1 MKGHVATPP
10 DLADR
15 MVEKLFSSRH
25 PGPDD
30 RILFPGIG
38 SNAPF
43 VTAVQNYCETNDHPL
58 PELVAIEVDTDR
70 VTDAREKIDTSN
82 VQLLEQDFLN
92 PTIPTELGEFNYIIG
107 NPPYVPITQLS
118 EEEKSRYAEAF
129 DTAWRRYDLYILFYE
144 QALELLADDGRL
156 CFVSPEKF
164 EYISSASKL
173 RELLSTYHIRE
184 IEHISQD
191 WFEGLKTYPVV
202 TTIDATSP
210 GDTEVVMRDGT
221 ERTVKLP
228 RDGGSWAAPIR
239 GGVDLESE
247 ATLGDITVRISA
259 GLATGRDSLFVQSED
274 EVPPQLV
281 EGGWAYPTVSGSQLR
296 TFDGPYTND
305 YIICPYDEDGNLVP
319 EDELGAYGGW
329 AELHRDE
336 LEERSCVQKRGRPW
350 YDWHEAPP
358 MPDILRPK
366 IVCKDVTPEPEF
378 WAETDANVI
387 PRHSVYYIVPRE
399 VVEVDQ
405 LLTYLNSEE
414 AKDWIEKHAQKAYTD
429 HIRIQSEV
437 IEGLP
442 VPEEWADTVQTSLI

>member
-15 MVEKLFSSRH
+15 MVEKLFSDH
-25 PGPDD
+25 QPVPDD

-43 VTAVQNYCETNDHPL
+43 VTAVKEWCETHNHPL
-58 PELVAIEVDTDR
+58 PELVAIEVDPDR
-70 VTDAREKIDTSN
+70 VADARESTDLTD
-82 VQLLEQDFLN
+82 VRVLERDFLDTDILN
-92 PTIPTELGEFNYIIG
+92 DLGQFDYIIG

-118 EEEKSRYAEAF
+118 EEEKSRYDDTF
-129 DTAWRRYDLYILFYE
+129 DTAWRRYDLYILFFE
-144 QALELLADDGRL
+144 QSLELLADDGRL

-164 EYISSASKL
+164 EYIASATKL
-173 RELLSTYHIRE
+173 RELLAQYRVRE
-184 IEHISQD
+184 IEHVSQD
-191 WFEGLKTYPVV
+191 WFQGLKTYPSV
-202 TTIDATSP
+202 TTIDVSSP
-210 GDTEVVMRDGT
+210 GETRVVMRDGT
-221 ERTVKLP
+221 ERTVTLP
-228 RDGGSWAAPIR
+228 RDGSSWAAPIR

-259 GLATGRDSLFVQSED
+259 GLATGRDTLFVQSED
-274 EVPPQLV
+274 EIPPQLV
-281 EGGWAYPTVSGSQLR
+281 EEGWAYPTVSGSQLR
-296 TFDGPYTND
+296 TFDGPYTDD

-319 EDELGAYGGW
+319 EDELGAYGDW

-336 LEERSCVQKRGRPW
+336 LEERSCVQKRGRRW

-358 MPDILRPK
+358 MPDILREK
-366 IVCKDVTPEPEF
+366 IVCKDVTAEPEF

-399 VVEVDQ
+399 GVEVDQ
-405 LLTYLNSEE
+405 LLTYLNSKE

-437 IEGLP
+437 IEELP
-442 VPEEWADTVQTSLI
+442 VPEEWADTVQTSLL